1 MVSDDSE
8 EQPEQY
14 AQRANRRAHE
24 TNQVI
29 EITKYPVQA
38 ALNCK
43 YLKVKNARKPI
54 ELLSI
59 HNAVSYELH
68 YEQGSHHDTA
78 QISLDAVQKLHRNR
92 VLQIKVAQELKY
104 KCRLRPA
111 LGKAATRGGH
121 CHEAL
126 YNAAKNECALA
137 LLHVQVIRIFLYN
150 SVCEVQRNK
159 FWHAD
164 ATDCSQ

>member
-43 YLKVKNARKPI
+43 YLKVKNTRKPI

-78 QISLDAVQKLHRNR
+78 
-92 VLQIKVAQELKY
+92 
-104 KCRLRPA
+104 
-111 LGKAATRGGH
+111 
-121 CHEAL
+121 
-126 YNAAKNECALA
+126 
-137 LLHVQVIRIFLYN
+137 
-150 SVCEVQRNK
+150 
-159 FWHAD
+159 
-164 ATDCSQ
+164 